1 MRLLPA
7 FACAALV
14 LASAPASAVTVQETF
29 QQGVS
34 EYRNAASPADYARA
48 AETFRALDETWGAG
62 SPEVLLNLGTAQ
74 FLSNGAGTGDRTGE
88 AMLNLHRAIKSA
100 PESLAAGLAAK
111 NLESI
116 RHGLNEKHSAKGGT
130 GFVFAA
136 YNDGWTALFSW
147 IPAGPA
153 VAVFLAF
160 WTCLFG
166 LLAARRMMPRRIVLI
181 LLASFAVL
189 TAAAG
194 VCAGGSARI
203 LGYSTGVIIED
214 APIYDQFQSV
224 EPAGEL
230 PEGLEFRVL
239 RHRDQRIEIRLSSGR
254 IGWVPEDRAGLP

>member
-1 MRLLPA
+1 MLTVGLTGWIVGYAVRVVYPLVTGGEPPFPSLADAGFLLLP
-7 FACAALV
+7 LTV
-14 LASAPASAVTVQETF
+14 ILGWPARMSPRTQPGRRPFIDAVIV
-29 QQGVS
+29 
-34 EYRNAASPADYARA
+34 
-48 AETFRALDETWGAG
+48 AG
-62 SPEVLLNLGTAQ
+62 
-74 FLSNGAGTGDRTGE
+74 
-88 AMLNLHRAIKSA
+88 
-100 PESLAAGLAAK
+100 
-111 NLESI
+111 
-116 RHGLNEKHSAKGGT
+116 
-130 GFVFAA
+130 
-136 YNDGWTALFSW
+136 
-147 IPAGPA
+147 
-153 VAVFLAF
+153 AVFLAF